1 MNHRCC
7 IRIEGWI
14 VITELVMYNR
24 KYSICT
30 ENHALRNE
38 ESTDSLAFFLRTDG
52 KSSCLQPGNKS
63 SLIFVLME
71 AGKFMTKP

>member
-7 IRIEGWI
+7 TRIEGWI

-30 ENHALRNE
+30 ENYAREFHDKTVTE
-38 ESTDSLAFFLRTDG
+38 EMVISGRR
-52 KSSCLQPGNKS
+52 
-63 SLIFVLME
+63 
-71 AGKFMTKP
+71 